1 MLRFILIALAV
12 YVLYK
17 LVFDLIIP
25 IFRATRQVR
34 KQFRNMQQHMQQQA
48 SRHQPDQATNNFQQ
62 NTPPKKTA
70 TGEYIDF
77 EEIK

>member
-25 IFRATRQVR
+25 IFRTTRQVR
-34 KQFRNMQQHMQQQA
+34 KQFRNMQQHMHQQA
-48 SRHQPDQATNNFQQ
+48 NKQEQATSHFQQ
-62 NTPPKKTA
+62 NNPPKKA
-70 TGEYIDF
+70 KAGEYIDF